1 MNRAE
6 LVKQVLL
13 YDQLAAAAKA
23 KSAVYREQL
32 DTQARAEL
40 EQQGMAPT
48 WRLPDIGT
56 VTLPVSQET
65 LYVADVKARDAW
77 LAQHYPDAILEEV
90 VHTADRVFVA
100 QLEKRLAVTDGLIV
114 DPGTGMEVPGYAIR
128 PGGMPQSL
136 TIRPTSDAKA
146 IVREYADGL
155 LERFEAGLS

>member
-100 QLEKRLAVTDGLIV
+100 QLEKSLAVTDGLIV
-114 DPGTGMEVPGYAIR
+114 DPGTGTEVPGYAIR